1 MNNHTDDDRE
11 LAASTRQAQEE
22 APPYGIAAGVFAVI
36 FALYVATIAPT
47 TQFWDT
53 AEYVAAASVLGI
65 PHPPG
70 NPLFVLMANVWG
82 MIPLASDYALRIN
95 LFAALTSALASAFL
109 FLCAEQ
115 FLRSIIPQPRVIR
128 LATAFAG
135 ILVGATAFTVWN
147 QSVVNEKVYTLSL
160 FSIAL
165 CLWLGL
171 RWADR
176 TTGNSRDKLLLL
188 LIYLLAL
195 TSTNHGMG
203 LLVGPA
209 IFMVGG
215 WQLAK
220 DKAQLGEWTK
230 LLTFGV
236 MAGFLVI
243 MSTFLRKG
251 LEDSAWYYVLGAALV
266 VAPAAWAW
274 QQGERKF
281 AIAALAVFI
290 AGLSLNGFLPIRA
303 EHFPGINEG
312 EPTNWASLTAV
323 LTREQYQKG
332 PLFPRQAD
340 IVWQYA
346 NYLQYFGWQF
356 AHDWGTRARGLFA
369 ALFGAI
375 GIMGAVRHW
384 QRDRQGAIGMTTLML
399 AVTVILVFYLDFKF
413 GYSIRPGENLLREV
427 RERDYFFIASFQL
440 WGVWTALGF
449 GALIEMTAGS
459 LRGRFDDAKR
469 WFVVSPILVIAF
481 IPLIGNAGSAPRSG
495 EFLPRDIAWDILQSV
510 EPYGVLITA
519 GDNDT
524 FPLWYMQEVEGVRQD
539 VLLVNLSLANTQ
551 WHPRQI
557 KRRAVF
563 PFDQENAI
571 DLYAG
576 REWPMPTGDG
586 MTLTYQ
592 QIDELPL
599 MFRVPQDRNVLRLGE
614 HIRGQVTQGY
624 LSRSDLIVLQV
635 IRDNLGKRPIF
646 FSRTVGAYADQ
657 TLGMTPYL
665 VGHGLVRKLVDEL
678 MVGSDSIAAV
688 PALGWV
694 DLDRTRALMF
704 DTYHVDTMT
713 RDRPFGW
720 IDKPSAGIITMYAI
734 LYAQMSDYMTAMLSD
749 DLEAQAQA
757 IQARGWAE
765 TMGRQSGLIR

>member
-1 MNNHTDDDRE
+1 MSKRIDEDRE
-11 LAASTRQAQEE
+11 LEASTQPVQED
-22 APPYGIAAGVFAVI
+22 APPYGIAAGVFGVI
-36 FALYVATIAPT
+36 LALYIWTIAPT

-53 AEYVAAASVLGI
+53 SEYIAAAKVLGI

-70 NPLFVLMANVWG
+70 NPLFVVMAHVWG
-82 MIPLASDYALRIN
+82 MVPLVSDYALRIN
-95 LFAALTSALASAFL
+95 LFAAVTSALASAFL

-115 FLRSIIPQPRVIR
+115 FLRPIIPQPRVIR

-160 FSIAL
+160 FSMAL

-176 TTGNSRDKLLLL
+176 VAGSSRDKLLLL
-188 LIYLLAL
+188 LIYLMAL

-209 IFMVGG
+209 IFMLGG
-215 WQLAK
+215 FRLAT
-220 DKAQLGEWTK
+220 DKARLAEWTK

-251 LEDSAWYYVLGAALV
+251 LEEGALYYFLGAVVV

-281 AIAALAVFI
+281 AIAALAVFVV
-290 AGLSLNGFLPIRA
+290 GLSLNGFLPIRA
-303 EHFPGINEG
+303 AHFPAINEG
-312 EPTNWASLTAV
+312 EPTSWAALSTV

-340 IVWQYA
+340 LLWQYA

-356 AHDWGTRARGLFA
+356 AHDWGSRARGLFA

-399 AVTVILVFYLDFKF
+399 VVTVILVFYLDFKF
-413 GYSIRPGENLLREV
+413 GFSIRPGENLLREV

-440 WGVWTALGF
+440 WGVWTALGL
-449 GALIEMTAGS
+449 GTLLEMTAEG
-459 LRGRFDDAKR
+459 LRDRFDGARR
-469 WFVVSPILVIAF
+469 WFAASPILALALF
-481 IPLIGNAGSAPRSG
+481 PLIGNAGTAPRGG

-539 VLLVNLSLANTQ
+539 VLLVNLSLANTH
-551 WHPRQI
+551 WHPRQV

-563 PFDQENAI
+563 PFDTASAI
-571 DLYAG
+571 ELYAG
-576 REWPMPTGDG
+576 REWPSPSGDG
-586 MTLTYQ
+586 IKLTYE

-599 MFRVPQDRNVLRLGE
+599 VYRVPEGRNVIRFGE
-614 HIRGQVTQGY
+614 NIRGQVTQGY
-624 LSRSDLIVLQV
+624 LNRSDLIVLQV
-635 IRDNLGKRPIF
+635 IRDNFDQRPIF
-646 FSRTVGAYADQ
+646 FSRTVGSYADQ
-657 TLGMTPYL
+657 TLGLTPYL
-665 VGHGLVRKLVDEL
+665 VGHGLVRKLVDES
-678 MVGSDSIAAV
+678 VISSDSVAGV

-694 DLDRTRALMF
+694 DIDRTLELMF
-704 DTYHVDTMT
+704 DIYHVDTMT
-713 RDRPFGW
+713 RNRPFG
-720 IDKPSAGIITMYAI
+720 
-734 LYAQMSDYMTAMLSD
+734 
-749 DLEAQAQA
+749 
-757 IQARGWAE
+757 
-765 TMGRQSGLIR
+765 